1 MEIWLA
7 TKPKGKSQHHKY
19 DGQDTFC
26 KGFGNDGLGYTPE
39 IYKASLTKYNYLKAS
54 NKICALCQR
63 KEYINKIMAGPGASP
78 KEGCNRNPTITFA
91 TQAQSDIKQ
100 SRIDKAEFD
109 TLSGG

>member
-19 DGQDTFC
+19 DGNDTFC

-39 IYKASLTKYNYLKAS
+39 IYKASLTKYNHLKAS

-78 KEGCNRNPTITFA
+78 NEDSNVPLAI
-91 TQAQSDIKQ
+91 QAQSDIEQ

>member
-19 DGQDTFC
+19 DGNDTFC

-39 IYKASLTKYNYLKAS
+39 IYKASLTKYNHLKAR

-63 KEYINKIMAGPGASP
+63 KEYTNKIMAGPGASP
-78 KEGCNRNPTITFA
+78 NEDSNVPFA
-91 TQAQSDIKQ
+91 TQVQSDIEQ

>member
-19 DGQDTFC
+19 DGKDTFC
-26 KGFGNDGLGYTPE
+26 KGFGNDGLGYTPT
-39 IYKASLTKYNYLKAS
+39 IYKASVTKYNHLKAS
-54 NKICALCQR
+54 NKICTPCQR
-63 KEYINKIMAGPGASP
+63 KEYNNKIMAGPGASP
-78 KEGCNRNPTITFA
+78 NEDSNVSLAI
-91 TQAQSDIKQ
+91 QAQSDIEQ

>member
-1 MEIWLA
+1 MKIWLA

-19 DGQDTFC
+19 DGKDAFC
-26 KGFGNDGLGYTPE
+26 KGFGNDGLGYIPT
-39 IYKASLTKYNYLKAS
+39 IYKASLTKYNHLKAS

-63 KEYINKIMAGPGASP
+63 KEYNNKIMAGPDASP
-78 KEGCNRNPTITFA
+78 NEGCDNNLTVTFA
-91 TQAQSDIKQ
+91 TQVQSDIEQ

>member
-1 MEIWLA
+1 MKIWLA

-19 DGQDTFC
+19 DGNDTFC
-26 KGFGNDGLGYTPE
+26 KGFRNDGLGYTPT
-39 IYKASLTKYNYLKAS
+39 IYKASLTKYNHLKAS

-63 KEYINKIMAGPGASP
+63 KEYNNKIMAGPDASP
-78 KEGCNRNPTITFA
+78 NEGCNNNLTVTFA
-91 TQAQSDIKQ
+91 TQVQSDIEQ